1 MEIEGYSRHTLNLIY
16 RISRLAPLFG
26 LAIILTS
33 SLWGNDIPFKPGEKL
48 EYKLKWGFFPV
59 GSAILEVLPMKT
71 VGDENF
77 YHVSFRVR
85 TNSFADK
92 IYRVRTE
99 IESVVSSDFSR
110 SISYRK
116 KQQEGRTQKDI
127 LVEFD
132 YQKNKAS
139 YQEKG
144 KDKLYL
150 DIPNKVF
157 DPLSVAYFFRIGNL
171 TSGATRSLP
180 TCDGKKIQ
188 HIVVKTSKR
197 EKIKVPA
204 GNFYAIGTLP
214 EMKNLSG
221 VFKKSPDG
229 ILQVWYSADSVKIPV
244 KISSKVIIGSFTAS
258 LTKKTQKM

>member
-1 MEIEGYSRHTLNLIY
+1 MEIEGYSRYTLSLIY
-16 RISRLAPLFG
+16 GISRLVPLYC
-26 LAIILTS
+26 LAILLSS

-59 GSAILEVLPMKT
+59 GSAVLEVLPMKWE
-71 VGDENF
+71 GNESF
-77 YHVSFRVR
+77 YHLSFRVR

-110 SISYRK
+110 SISYQK
-116 KQQEGRTQKDI
+116 KQREGRTQKDI

-132 YQKNKAS
+132 YQKKRAS

-144 KDKLYL
+144 KHKLYL

-157 DPLSVAYFFRIGNL
+157 DPLSIAYFFRIGSL

-204 GNFYAIGTLP
+204 GSFSAISTVP

-229 ILQVWYSADSVKIPV
+229 ILQVWYSADPAKIPV
-244 KISSKVIIGSFTAS
+244 KISSKVVIGSFTAS
-258 LTKKTQKM
+258 LERKTQTK